1 MKNTYNQFYFTK
13 TEYVK
18 INNQI
23 IDAIKKEDIKIV
35 KNLMPKFYKLQNTLI
50 DLGVKINTIN
60 FNESYN
66 TSEYNNINPLVT
78 AFRNTK

>member
-66 TSEYNNINPLVT
+66 TSEYNNINPLVN

>member
-35 KNLMPKFYKLQNTLI
+35 KNLKHPILPYPKEADIEDVEIK
-50 DLGVKINTIN
+50 KIKSLFNKNTIDN
-60 FNESYN
+60 
-66 TSEYNNINPLVT
+66 
-78 AFRNTK
+78 